1 MEYNGTDF
9 FIEVKSMLAFC
20 GHDNCS
26 IDSNGRI
33 KFSPRVLKD
42 FDDRCRGDIVLHCLP
57 EGGLAVYPED
67 VYLEMRR
74 REEAPAARAAAS
86 LVFRRSMR
94 RFGAMSKSDKIS
106 KQGRVTIPPAFR
118 TYAALEPGTDVS
130 VVGVEIGIEIWNT
143 ERWNDEINQINEHVR
158 EKGMQ
163 EMAADLLPE
172 DIVK

>member
-1 MEYNGTDF
+1 MEYIG
-9 FIEVKSMLAFC
+9 IEFYLGLFAMLAFC
-20 GHDNCS
+20 GHDCCS

-42 FDDRCRGDIVLHCLP
+42 FDDKCRGDVVLHCLP
-57 EGGLAVYPED
+57 EGAIAIYPED

-74 REEAPAARAAAS
+74 HEEAPAARAAS
-86 LVFRRSMR
+86 SMVFRRSMR

-106 KQGRVTIPPAFR
+106 KQGRITIPPAYR
-118 TYAALEPGTDVS
+118 SYAALEPGADIC

-143 ERWNDEINQINEHVR
+143 ERWNEEINKINDHVR

-163 EMAADLLPE
+163 EMTADLLPKE
-172 DIVK
+172 ND